1 MSTTADQVA
10 SQALGVPATPSEGG
24 SREDVIRRITERASA
39 APIPNAPNAVTV
51 TGADPLVTP
60 TLDLAGKERVIDP
73 NAPTIVFR
81 SAGDEVL
88 GITNEPAPVEPVAA
102 AEVPTELAAVV
113 APDQAQLEKGIDVGT
128 GDSLFRV
135 RDPATG
141 QFKQPGTDVIELAFR
156 DENGKITTH
165 EKTLPELARMAR
177 DGIAGQK
184 VIAEVKLYRDRE
196 PHIQT
201 TIQKLQAER
210 DAQIELN
217 RAMLSSEDE
226 YIQRVLEYAD
236 ATSPEKRLAHLEAE
250 RDREMSARRSAEE
263 TQRFTQ
269 EVASFHSTR
278 IEPVIN
284 AAIAELPVE
293 MVLGKIAYD
302 TDFMKDNTG
311 KIPKANWG
319 DYATYINTAFKSWAR
334 DNITQQRSQR
344 QEADRTLAARTS
356 ATVDSLTSMG
366 RAMSPPIGG
375 SMVGDARRPEAPART
390 KEEAMERIISRRR

>member
-10 SQALGVPATPSEGG
+10 SQALGVPAAPSEGG
-24 SREDVIRRITERASA
+24 SREDVIRRITERAAA
-39 APIPNAPNAVTV
+39 APIPNIPAAATV

-60 TLDLAGKERVIDP
+60 TVDLTGKERVVDP
-73 NAPTIVFR
+73 NAPSVVFR
-81 SAGDEVL
+81 SLSDDVL
-88 GITNEPAPVEPVAA
+88 GIPDPSVAPVVEPT
-102 AEVPTELAAVV
+102 AEVSTEAAV

-135 RDPATG
+135 RDAATG

-184 VIAEVKLYRDRE
+184 VIAEVKLYRERE
-196 PHIQT
+196 PHIQSR
-201 TIQKLQAER
+201 IQQVEAER

-236 ATSPEKRLAHLEAE
+236 ATSPEKRLAQLEAE
-250 RDREMSARRSAEE
+250 RSREMSARQSAEE

-269 EVASFHSTR
+269 EVAAFHSTR

-293 MVLGKIAYD
+293 MVLGRIAYD
-302 TDFMKDNTG
+302 TDFLKDDTG
-311 KIPKANWG
+311 KIPKARWG

-334 DNITQQRSQR
+334 DSITQQRSQKA
-344 QEADRTLAARTS
+344 EADRLLAARAS

-375 SMVGDARRPEAPART
+375 SLVGDARRPEAPART